1 MKNLKYAAVIATLA
15 MLFSLSAFARDKN
28 ERTVNLAYA
37 VQVGGT
43 QLQPGTYKVEWQ
55 GAGPDVQVSFLKN
68 GKTVATVPG
77 TLKTGDTQVTQD
89 EQIVSDSTSANR
101 TLNELEFGRDKASLT
116 FQQSG
121 M

>member
-1 MKNLKYAAVIATLA
+1 MKNMKYVVLVTTLA

-28 ERTVNLAYA
+28 QRTVNLAYA

-55 GAGPDVQVSFLKN
+55 GTGPDVQVTFLKN

-77 TLKTGDTQVTQD
+77 TLKTNNSQVTQD
-89 EQIVSDSTSANR
+89 DQIVSDSSNTR
-101 TLNELEFGRDKASLT
+101 TLNELDFGHDKASLV